1 MSNDLTC
8 LILVVFLNFSLASL
22 LTFWHLPITASVTIE
37 SVPPLMTEGDNILF
51 LVDNLPEKTVTLVWF
66 KGLTNMKAVIAI
78 YGRHINLSASGH
90 LHSGRETIYYN
101 GYLLIKKITQKDTG
115 FYTLWSYDKYLNIIS
130 TTSTYIHVY
139 GKWFVVNFLS
149 WVRFIS
155 LDTHRKVGLC
165 LLSRSIVPLFWSLS
179 I

>member
-8 LILVVFLNFSLASL
+8 LILVVFLNSSLASI
-22 LTFWHLPITASVTIE
+22 LTLWHLPITASVTIE
-37 SVPPLMTEGDNILF
+37 SVPPLMAEGDNILF

-66 KGLTNMKAVIAI
+66 KGLKNMKAVIAI
-78 YGRHINLSASGH
+78 YGWHINLSASGP

-101 GYLLIKKITQKDTG
+101 GSLLIKKVTQKDTG
-115 FYTLWSYDKYLNIIS
+115 FYTLRSYDKYLNIIS

-139 GKWFVVNFLS
+139 GKWFVVNFMS

-165 LLSRSIVPLFWSLS
+165 LLSKCIVPLFWSLS